1 VRPYVENRV
10 RVVPHSLIVLVL
22 IALAQH
28 TYCAAGHDG
37 MQRAGS
43 ARVCVCVRVCGPQ
56 FCCCEL
62 RKLKFTCL
70 LTGFPL
76 LHARLA
82 SYHACDVE
90 ARVGVI
96 TGRSL

>member
-1 VRPYVENRV
+1 VSAARRSCKNVRPYVENRV

-43 ARVCVCVRVCGPQ
+43 ARVCVCVCVCAG
-56 FCCCEL
+56 
-62 RKLKFTCL
+62 
-70 LTGFPL
+70 
-76 LHARLA
+76 HNSVVAN
-82 SYHACDVE
+82 
-90 ARVGVI
+90 
-96 TGRSL
+96 